1 LDYELPESAI
11 AQRPL
16 AEREMA
22 RLLVLDP
29 AKAHAEHRQVRQWPT
44 LVPPGALVVLNDT
57 KVVKARLLGVKP
69 GGGKAELL
77 LVEPLATTAQH
88 RAATLHRAT
97 DVHGPEQRW
106 RAIGKGLGRLQG
118 QTLVFGEGAL
128 TAVVEGPSEI
138 EGLFDVTLSASAGS
152 IDDALTAHG
161 HVPVPPY
168 IRRTDDAG
176 DVERYQTVY
185 ARVAGA
191 IAAPT
196 AGLHLTEAMLAELRQ
211 RGARTSFL
219 TLHVGL
225 GTFQPV
231 AVDDLDHHP
240 MHSES
245 IHVGAELVH
254 EVAEARKRGAPVV
267 AVGTTV
273 VRALES
279 AADPER
285 KGHIVPSE
293 GKTNLL
299 IQPGYRFR
307 VVDALLTNFHLP
319 RSTLLALV
327 AAFAGYE
334 ETFGAYR
341 EAVRAGYRFFS
352 YGDAMWIP
360 RRSDAGDNER
370 GSPSGGSPS

>member
-16 AEREMA
+16 ERREMA
-22 RLLVLDP
+22 RLLVLGPTTGDLG
-29 AKAHAEHRQVRQWPT
+29 HRQIRDWPT

-57 KVVKARLLGVKP
+57 KVVKARLLGVKQN

-77 LVEPLATTAQH
+77 LVEPLAISAGQG
-88 RAATLHRAT
+88 ALA
-97 DVHGPEQRW
+97 QRW

-118 QTLVFGEGAL
+118 QTLVFGDGAL
-128 TAVVEGPSEI
+128 IAVVEGPSQV
-138 EGLFDVTLSASAGS
+138 EGLFDVTLSASEKS
-152 IDDALTAHG
+152 VDDALTAHG

-168 IRRTDDAG
+168 IRRSDDAG

-196 AGLHLTEAMLAELRQ
+196 AGLHLTEAMLAELGQ
-211 RGARTSFL
+211 RGTHTGFL

-240 MHSES
+240 MHHES
-245 IHVGAELVH
+245 IHVGDALVR

-285 KGHIVPSE
+285 PGYIVRTE

-334 ETFGAYR
+334 QTVGAYR

-360 RRSDAGDNER
+360 RRGDASQREPVADEPPLR
-370 GSPSGGSPS
+370 SGGAPS

>member
-1 LDYELPESAI
+1 MRVELLDYELPESAI

-16 AEREMA
+16 ARREMA
-22 RLLVLDP
+22 RMLVIDSTTSQLG
-29 AKAHAEHRQVRQWPT
+29 HREVRDWPK
-44 LVPPGALVVLNDT
+44 LVPAGALVVLNDT
-57 KVVKARLLGVKP
+57 RVVKARLLGTKP
-69 GGGKAELL
+69 SGGGKAELL
-77 LVEPLATTAQH
+77 LVEPSTAPSG
-88 RAATLHRAT
+88 A
-97 DVHGPEQRW
+97 GGKEQKW

-118 QTLVFGEGAL
+118 QPLIFGEGAL
-128 TAVVEGPSEI
+128 TAVVEGPSRT
-138 EGLFDVTLSASAGS
+138 EGLFDVTLVARTGS
-152 IDDALTAHG
+152 VEAALDEHG

-168 IRRTDDAG
+168 IRRADDAT

-185 ARVAGA
+185 ARAAGA

-196 AGLHLTEAMLAELRQ
+196 AGLHLTEELLAELRQ
-211 RGARTSFL
+211 RDVRIGFL

-231 AVDDLDHHP
+231 AVDDLDQHP
-240 MHSES
+240 MHAEWMQVDDALVSE
-245 IHVGAELVH
+245 IA
-254 EVAEARKRGAPVV
+254 AARARSAPVV

-273 VRALES
+273 VRALEA

-285 KGHIVPSE
+285 QGHVVRTE

-299 IQPGYRFR
+299 LQPGYRFR

-327 AAFAGYE
+327 AAFAGQE
-334 ETFGAYR
+334 RILAAYR

-360 RRSDAGDNER
+360 RRADSDGALVSRAR
-370 GSPSGGSPS
+370 GTAP

>member
-1 LDYELPESAI
+1 VRVEVLDYELPESAI

-16 AEREMA
+16 ARREMA

-29 AKAHAEHRQVRQWPT
+29 RTAEHGHREIRDWPS

-57 KVVKARLLGVKP
+57 KVVKARLLGTRRP

-77 LVEPLATTAQH
+77 LVEPFMVSAEEG
-88 RAATLHRAT
+88 R
-97 DVHGPEQRW
+97 EQKW

-118 QTLVFGEGAL
+118 QALVFGEGAL
-128 TAVVEGPSEI
+128 TVVVDGPSRVD
-138 EGLFDVTLSASAGS
+138 GLFDVTLSAREGP
-152 IDDALTAHG
+152 IDKALAEHG

-168 IRRTDDAG
+168 IRRADDAD
-176 DVERYQTVY
+176 DVERYQTVF

-196 AGLHLTEAMLAELRQ
+196 AGLHLTEELIAELHR
-211 RGARTSFL
+211 RGVRTSFL

-231 AVDDLDHHP
+231 AVDDLDDHP
-240 MHSES
+240 MHTEAMDVSES
-245 IHVGAELVH
+245 LVH
-254 EVAEARKRGAPVV
+254 EVAEARTRGAPVV

-279 AADPER
+279 AADAER
-285 KGHIVPSE
+285 NGHVVHSQ

-299 IQPGYRFR
+299 IQPGYPFR

-327 AAFAGYE
+327 AAFAGQE
-334 ETFGAYR
+334 RTLAAYR

-360 RRSDAGDNER
+360 RRTQASEKEPPRGLGDSR
-370 GSPSGGSPS
+370 S

>member
-1 LDYELPESAI
+1 MRVELLDYELPESAI

-16 AEREMA
+16 ARREMA
-22 RLLVLDP
+22 RLLVLDSMT
-29 AKAHAEHRQVRQWPT
+29 AELGHRHILDWPT

-57 KVVKARLLGVKP
+57 KVIKARLLGIKRS

-77 LVEPLATTAQH
+77 LVEPLAVSAE
-88 RAATLHRAT
+88 RGGR
-97 DVHGPEQRW
+97 EQKW

-128 TAVVEGPSEI
+128 TAVIGGPSPV
-138 EGLFDVTLSASAGS
+138 EGLFDVTLSAREKSV
-152 IDDALTAHG
+152 DDALAEHG

-168 IRRTDDAG
+168 IRRSDDAG

-196 AGLHLTEAMLAELRQ
+196 AGLHLTEEMLAALRQ
-211 RGARTSFL
+211 REVRTSFL

-231 AVDDLDHHP
+231 SVDDLDDHP
-240 MHSES
+240 MHTES
-245 IHVGAELVH
+245 MHVGAALVR
-254 EVAEARKRGAPVV
+254 EVAEARRRGAPVV

-285 KGHIVPSE
+285 NGHVVTSE

-327 AAFAGYE
+327 AAFAGHE
-334 ETFGAYR
+334 RTLGAYR
-341 EAVRAGYRFFS
+341 EAVRGGYRFFS

-360 RRSDAGDNER
+360 RRTEASESAPALR
-370 GSPSGGSPS
+370 SGGSPS